1 MILHEN
7 KARARMH
14 TGLVLSLLVAIVA
27 IAHAGADE
35 RIAPV
40 TDPVVKKECGSCHMA
55 FSPQFLPRRSWQ
67 KLVETLSDHF
77 GDNASL
83 GEAQRKTVLAYLLA
97 NASDGPRAGNEG
109 RKFGA
114 SIPSA
119 QTPLRITEVP
129 RWVREHQ
136 KVLADRWSDPS
147 VKSKANCVA
156 CHKAAEQGIY
166 ED

>member
-1 MILHEN
+1 MRKGI
-7 KARARMH
+7 
-14 TGLVLSLLVAIVA
+14 VVSLLMTIVA
-27 IAHAGADE
+27 ITGAEGDE
-35 RIAPV
+35 PIAPV
-40 TDPVVKKECGSCHMA
+40 TDPVVKKECGSCHLA
-55 FSPQFLPRRSWQ
+55 FSPQFLPGRSWQ

-77 GDNASL
+77 GENASL
-83 GEAQRKTVLAYLLA
+83 GEAQRKTVLEYLLA
-97 NASDGPRAGNEG
+97 NASDGPRAGREG

-114 SIPSA
+114 SIPAA

-129 RWVREHQ
+129 RWVREHR
-136 KVLADRWSDPS
+136 KVRADRWNDPS

>member
-1 MILHEN
+1 MRTGIVVLLLMAVVPS
-7 KARARMH
+7 ARA
-14 TGLVLSLLVAIVA
+14 
-27 IAHAGADE
+27 GAEE

-40 TDPVVKKECGSCHMA
+40 TDTVVKKECGSCHMA

-77 GDNASL
+77 GENASL
-83 GEAQRKTVLAYLLA
+83 GAAQSRTVLEYLLA
-97 NASDGPRAGNEG
+97 NASDGPRGGREG

-129 RWVREHQ
+129 RWVSEHR
-136 KVLADRWSDPS
+136 KVRADKWSDPG

-156 CHKAAEQGIY
+156 CHKGAEQGIY

>member
-1 MILHEN
+1 MRTAI
-7 KARARMH
+7 
-14 TGLVLSLLVAIVA
+14 TISLLIAVIA
-27 IAHAGADE
+27 IAHVGADE

-40 TDPVVKKECGSCHMA
+40 TDPVVKKECGSCHMT

-67 KLVETLSDHF
+67 KLIDTLSDHF
-77 GDNASL
+77 GENASL
-83 GEAQRKTVLAYLLA
+83 GEAPRKTVLAYLLA
-97 NASDGPRAGNEG
+97 NAADGPHAGGEG
-109 RKFGA
+109 RKFAA
-114 SIPSA
+114 SIPSE

-129 RWVREHQ
+129 RWVREHR
-136 KVLADRWSDPS
+136 KLGADRWRDPV

>member
-1 MILHEN
+1 
-7 KARARMH
+7 MH
-14 TGLVLSLLVAIVA
+14 TGIVVLLLMAVFATA
-27 IAHAGADE
+27 RAEGDE

-77 GDNASL
+77 GENASL
-83 GEAQRKTVLAYLLA
+83 GAAQSKAVLEYLLA
-97 NASDGPRAGNEG
+97 NASDGPRGGSEG

-129 RWVREHQ
+129 RWVREHR
-136 KVLADRWSDPS
+136 KVRADRWSDPT
-147 VKSKANCVA
+147 VKSRANCTA
-156 CHKAAEQGIY
+156 CHKAADQGIY
-166 ED
+166 GD

>member
-1 MILHEN
+1 MMLRGG
-7 KARARMH
+7 RARMH
-14 TGLVLSLLVAIVA
+14 TGLLVSLLVVIVA
-27 IAHAGADE
+27 TGHAGADE

-67 KLVETLSDHF
+67 KLVATLSDHF
-77 GDNASL
+77 GENASL
-83 GEAQRKTVLAYLLA
+83 AEAQRRAVLEYLLA
-97 NASDGPRAGNEG
+97 NASDGPRGGNEG

-114 SIPSA
+114 SIPSG

-129 RWVREHQ
+129 RWIREHQ
-136 KVLADRWSDPS
+136 KVRADKWSDPT

-156 CHKAAEQGIY
+156 CHKTAEQGIY
-166 ED
+166 GD